1 MRKRPSAQR
10 WIQINQPFQIFIL
23 SIAVAIG
30 MVAVA
35 LAEDYS
41 GVTTG
46 LTDTFKLAQAETKAE
61 TKAQTP
67 KTSLSAAGKN
77 AARKNPS
84 PSPKK
89 AGESKPALRPLPDT
103 LRDVVTFAISN
114 HPQVAGARARG
125 GSQGGN
131 HCF

>member
-10 WIQINQPFQIFIL
+10 WIQINQPFQIFIV

-30 MVAVA
+30 VVAVA

-46 LTDTFKLAQAETKAE
+46 LTDSLRLAQAE

-67 KTSLSAAGKN
+67 KTSQSAAGKN

-114 HPQVAGARARG
+114 HPQIAGARARVKLTEG
-125 GSQGGN
+125 DTPL
-131 HCF
+131 